1 MSRRDVKM
9 GIPGRL
15 LSFTAGEVRGSC
27 RYGRPISA
35 AIRATPATQVKNLA
49 ASRSPACFRNL
60 RGDNSLRCVRKKIMD
75 MTERQKSHWL
85 SPLMLT
91 LLAVNAVC
99 FGGCIV
105 LLAFGSSVVLL
116 TIGTG
121 LSLGAG
127 LTGAVLATRQGS
139 HSP

>member
-1 MSRRDVKM
+1 
-9 GIPGRL
+9 
-15 LSFTAGEVRGSC
+15 
-27 RYGRPISA
+27 
-35 AIRATPATQVKNLA
+35 
-49 ASRSPACFRNL
+49 
-60 RGDNSLRCVRKKIMD
+60 MD

-127 LTGAVLATRQGS
+127 LTGTVLATRQGS
-139 HSP
+139 QSP